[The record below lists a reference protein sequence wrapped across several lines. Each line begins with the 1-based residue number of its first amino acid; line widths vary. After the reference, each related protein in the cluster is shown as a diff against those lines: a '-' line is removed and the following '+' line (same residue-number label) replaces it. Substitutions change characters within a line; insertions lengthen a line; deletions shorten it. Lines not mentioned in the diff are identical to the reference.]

1 MNLFEV
7 VRMMEENEKQSA
19 RRADLLFG
27 AGKETCTDEE
37 GEIIFD
43 PSLTFDEQMA
53 KLQVLRGEKVVK
65 PKSFRK
71 RIATTD
77 AIHAKALGIKLD

>member
-1 MNLFEV
+1 MDRQKED
-7 VRMMEENEKQSA
+7 A
-19 RRADLLFG
+19 RKADLLFV

-43 PSLTFDEQMA
+43 LSLTVNEQMA
-53 KLQVLRGEKVVK
+53 KLRVLRGGKAVK

-71 RIATTD
+71 RITTTD
-77 AIHAKALGIKLD
+77 AIHAKALGIKLS